1 MQEDET
7 RQQIGI
13 PLCWLCYTGR
23 RDKTTYRYSFMLTLQ
38 YRDDETRQQ
47 IGIPLCWLLYRDD
60 KTRQQ
65 ISIPLCWLCYTGH
78 KGIPICFLVS
88 SSLYSRVNIKEYLSV
103 VLSRHLCIAESTQR
117 NTYLLS
123 CLVYLYSRVNKRQ
136 NNRYVFLY
144 VDSAIQRWQDKT
156 TDRYSFMLTL
166 LYRDD
171 KTKQQIGIPL
181 CWLGYTEM
189 TRQDNR

>member
-1 MQEDET
+1 MMRQDNRYVFRYVDCYTGRRDKTTDRYSFMLTAIQEDET

-23 RDKTTYRYSFMLTLQ
+23 RDKTTDRYSFMLTLL

-47 IGIPLCWLLYRDD
+47 IHMQVFLYVDSAIQADETRQQICIPLCWLLYRDD
-60 KTRQQ
+60 ETRQHRYSF
-65 ISIPLCWLCYTGH
+65 ICWLCYTGRRD
-78 KGIPICFLVS
+78 KTTDR
-88 SSLYSRVNIKEYLSV
+88 YSFML
-103 VLSRHLCIAESTQR
+103 T
-117 NTYLLS
+117 
-123 CLVYLYSRVNKRQ
+123 
-136 NNRYVFLY
+136 
-144 VDSAIQRWQDKT
+144 AIQKWQDKT

-171 KTKQQIGIPL
+171 ETRQQIGIPL
-181 CWLGYTEM
+181 CWLCYTEM